1 MHNYRDDFSFSRDIP
16 ENLQE
21 LETLSWNYWWCW
33 QLEGASIFQD
43 LDPQLWEK
51 VEQNPRSLLRQI
63 SDLRLRQKAGE
74 PAYVER
80 VAKLKA
86 DFDAYMAAGVK
97 PFTGE
102 NLTISPEHPVAYF
115 CAEYGVHNS
124 LPIYSGGLGILAGD
138 HVKSASD
145 LGLPLVAVGLMYRY
159 GYFRQKLGADEWQ
172 YESYSD
178 VFSGDYPLQ
187 PVKNK
192 NGERITI
199 TIHLGHYPVHAHAWK
214 VEAGRTSLYL
224 LDTNIPE
231 NSEHDQYLTGYL
243 YGGNSETRVMQE
255 ILLGIGGVR
264 LLRELEIEPS
274 VFHLNEGHSAF
285 LTLELAREMLEQ
297 NEDLTLEQVVPR
309 VREKCVFTTHT
320 PIAAGND
327 VFPVGLM
334 EKYFSP
340 GLLAKLRI
348 SFDEF
353 LHLGFSHTEHERELF
368 GMTPLAIKMC
378 RSANGVSLKHG
389 EVSREMWVQMFPE
402 FEIADHVP
410 ITYVTNGVH
419 APTWIAPAL
428 KNLYEKNIGAN
439 WAETMKD
446 QATWDEAIG
455 SISDADVW
463 KTHGLLKRLL
473 VAFIRHRAVARH
485 GAEWSDILDP
495 EVLTIG
501 FARRVAAYKR
511 WNLLLHDAE
520 RLFAML
526 NNTEKP
532 VQFIFAGKSHPHDE
546 KAKMILQHLLRERNP
561 SWMART
567 VFIEDYDTEVARYL
581 VQGVDIWLNLPR
593 RPLEASGTSGQKAA
607 MNSALNLSIADGWWI
622 EGYDPENP
630 NGWVVGAAED
640 DTDDGDA
647 IDAADAGALYKLLE
661 DEVIPVF
668 YNKDE
673 NGIPAEWVQM
683 MKNSLRTLTYKFSSD
698 RMVMDYVNRIYL
710 NK

>member
-1 MHNYRDDFSFSRDIP
+1 
-16 ENLQE
+16 
-21 LETLSWNYWWCW
+21 
-33 QLEGASIFQD
+33 
-43 LDPQLWEK
+43 
-51 VEQNPRSLLRQI
+51 LLRQV

-97 PFTGE
+97 PFTGG

-187 PVKNK
+187 PVKNE

-199 TIHLGHYPVHAHAWK
+199 TIHLGHYPVQAQAWK

-264 LLRELEIEPS
+264 LLRELKIEPS

-378 RSANGVSLKHG
+378 RSANGVSRKHG

-428 KNLYEKNIGAN
+428 KNLYEKSIGAN
-439 WAETMKD
+439 WADAMKD

-455 SISDADVW
+455 RIPDADVW

-511 WNLLLHDAE
+511 WNLLLHDAG

-526 NNTEKP
+526 NDTEKP

-630 NGWVVGAAED
+630 NGWVVGATED
-640 DTDDGDA
+640 NTDDGEV

-673 NGIPAEWVQM
+673 NGIPAQWVQM

-698 RMVMDYVNRIYL
+698 RMVMDYVNQIYL